1 MLELLSLLN
10 LTVLSDRF
18 FIMNL
23 QSSLDWTV
31 TQTKGVFQSLLDVVN
46 DSLFTFAGENFSLG
60 LLIALIAQAVLVLLV
75 ANAVKQ
81 LLKKRILPK
90 FGLAIGTQESLAAIT
105 SYLVIAIGLLV
116 VLESAGINLGSL
128 AVFAGALGLG
138 FGIGLQN
145 VASNFI
151 SGLTLLFE
159 QPIKIGDYVEV
170 DQLAGTVEQI
180 SIRSTTIRTVNGIFV
195 IVPNSRFLDNSVVN
209 WSYRDPKCRIVVP
222 VQVADESDSL
232 TVMEALLAAAR
243 QESRVLPCPSPE
255 VYFKGMQEDALKFEL
270 LVWIEQPIESE
281 SIKSS
286 LQFLIEAE
294 FHERAVDPRITPTI
308 AIANLSML
316 LQSSLVEASY
326 IPGMTSRPSNGA
338 VSDGSVQPINGW
350 MLRDLLRKVSYFQQ
364 CNDVELRQ
372 VIEKGYRKKLVKDE
386 IICRE
391 NDPGDSF
398 YIILLGAVDVF
409 VESIEEHIAV
419 RRAGEFIGEMSL
431 LMGTPRTAT
440 LRTLEETILFVV
452 DRGNLQSLLTQH
464 QGLADKIAQELSQR
478 QEALKSVGIEVN
490 VMTKGETPFEQI
502 RKRIRSIFGA

>member
-1 MLELLSLLN
+1 
-10 LTVLSDRF
+10 
-18 FIMNL
+18 MNL
-23 QSSLDWTV
+23 QSSLDWTS
-31 TQTKGVFQSLLDVVN
+31 TRAKSVFQALLDIVN
-46 DSLFTFAGENFSLG
+46 SSLFTFAGENFSLG
-60 LLIALIAQAVLVLLV
+60 LLTALIAQAILILLV
-75 ANAVKQ
+75 ANVVKR

-90 FGLAIGTQESLAAIT
+90 FGLAIGTQESLAAIA
-105 SYLVIAIGLLV
+105 SYLLIAIGFLV
-116 VLESAGINLGSL
+116 VLETAGINLGSL
-128 AVFAGALGLG
+128 AVFAGALGIG

-180 SIRSTTIRTVNGIFV
+180 AIRSTTIRTINGVFV
-195 IVPNSRFLDNSVVN
+195 IVPNSRFLDTSVVN

-243 QESRVLPCPSPE
+243 QESRVLSCPSPE
-255 VYFKGMQEDALKFEL
+255 VYFKGIQEDALKFEL
-270 LVWIEQPIESE
+270 LVWIEQPIESD

-294 FHERAVDPRITPTI
+294 FHDRSVNPRITPTI
-308 AIANLSML
+308 AIANLPTL

-326 IPGMTSRPSNGA
+326 VSGMVSRPSNGIVPEA
-338 VSDGSVQPINGW
+338 SDAQPINGW

-372 VIEKGYRKKLVKDE
+372 VIEKGYRKKLPGNE

-409 VESIEEHIAV
+409 IESIEEHIAV

-478 QEALKSVGIEVN
+478 QEALKSLGIGVN
-490 VMTKGETPFEQI
+490 VMTKEETPFEQI

>member
-1 MLELLSLLN
+1 
-10 LTVLSDRF
+10 
-18 FIMNL
+18 MNL
-23 QSSLDWTV
+23 QSPLDWTI
-31 TQTKGVFQSLLDVVN
+31 TQTKGAFQALLDSVN
-46 DSLFTFAGENFSLG
+46 GSLFTFAGENFSLG
-60 LLIALIAQAVLVLLV
+60 LVAALIAQASLVLLI

-81 LLKKRILPK
+81 LLKKRILPR
-90 FGLAIGTQESLAAIT
+90 FGVAIGTQESLAAIT
-105 SYLVIAIGLLV
+105 SYLVIAIGFLI
-116 VLESAGINLGSL
+116 VLDTAGINLSSL

-180 SIRSTTIRTVNGIFV
+180 AIRSTTIRTINGIFV
-195 IVPNSRFLDNSVVN
+195 IVPNSRFLDTSVVN
-209 WSYRDPKCRIVVP
+209 WSYRDPKCRITIP
-222 VQVADESDSL
+222 VQVADDSDSL

-243 QESRVLPCPSPE
+243 QEPRVLSSPSPE
-255 VYFKGMQEDALKFEL
+255 VYFKGIQDDALKFEL
-270 LVWIEQPIESE
+270 LLWIQHPIEMN

-294 FHERAVDPRITPTI
+294 FHDRAVNPRVTPTV
-308 AIANLSML
+308 AIANLPAL
-316 LQSSLVEASY
+316 LQAAYGTTNGDRSPNETASE
-326 IPGMTSRPSNGA
+326 
-338 VSDGSVQPINGW
+338 VSDVKPINGW

-364 CNDVELRQ
+364 CSDVELRQ
-372 VIEKGYRKKLVKDE
+372 IIEKGYRKKLAKGE

-398 YIILLGAVDVF
+398 YIILLGAVDVY
-409 VESIEEHIAV
+409 VDSIEEHIAV

-452 DRGNLQSLLTQH
+452 DRENLQSLLTQH
-464 QGLADKIAQELSQR
+464 HDLADKIAQELSQR
-478 QEALKSVGIEVN
+478 QEALKSLGIQVN
-490 VMTKGETPFEQI
+490 VMTKGETAFEQI
-502 RKRIRSIFGA
+502 RKRIQAIFGA